1 MKRLDNKGFTLTELL
16 ATLAVLSLVSTI
28 VIYVA
33 INVVNSAKDKSYLV
47 TRNNVEKAAVSY
59 LEENS
64 DKIHFVKYD
73 DNIEYQCVTV
83 QNLIDTNY
91 FDKDVLNSKISKD
104 KTISD
109 SDYIYIERDKKSR
122 TIKNSK
128 LITDSDRDYSTI
140 CGNYNSRLDGD
151 IEFKI
156 PGGYAKEKDVSIKYC
171 LYNVS
176 DYKNIEYLY
185 NYVPSDKSSFIREYD
200 EDNCLVKNIKILSN
214 GELTAEVK
222 DTDIKKS
229 TSITGID
236 NKAPVIKIEPNGDDT
251 YTKSKTINI
260 NISDNLSGIS
270 SDSKLEYGFSK
281 SKSEEPGSYKE
292 VNVSTGNVKITEGSL
307 TGEYYLWVKPSVKDN
322 VGNEN
327 NDTLISDVYKFD
339 NTAPSIPTYIAK
351 YRDGSGS
358 YTSGS
363 NANKEVVTEIST
375 TEADS
380 GVEGIYYSKD
390 KRSETKFNFGV
401 SALTQNGST
410 WSGTESWDF
419 RNGRNDS
426 YYFRA
431 CDKAGNCSE
440 WSNVFNIKYITSVYI
455 KYHANGGSLT
465 TNSKNNGYS
474 KNSDGVIT
482 KKVNG
487 EYISNFH
494 VVKYGNDV
502 SLKWANYSGGIQLT
516 RTGYSIVSGKE
527 WCTKSDGSGTCYDQ
541 TKQYKA
547 SDFCDVLSSDCEV
560 TLYANWKV
568 NKLTIKYHANGGSL
582 TTDSKNNGYSKNS
595 DGVITKKVNGEYISN
610 FHVVKYGNDVSLK
623 WANYSGGIQLTRTGY
638 SIVSGEEWCTK
649 SDGSGTCYDQNPTSK
664 YKAEKMCSKL
674 SSGDCTIDLY
684 ANWKVNKL
692 TIKYHANGGSLTTDS
707 KNNGYS
713 KNSDGVI
720 TKKVNGE
727 YISNFHVVKYGNDVS
742 LKWANYSG
750 GIQLTRTGYSIVSGE
765 EWCTKSDGSGTC
777 YDQNP
782 TSKYKAEKMCSKL
795 SSGDCTIDLY
805 AHWKKNT
812 YKCTRAYDT
821 CASGYETC
829 PSSWCS
835 VSKCKKKVS
844 NATKKYTQTKYTCG
858 SSTYTCSTSPTT
870 SDKHTYE
877 CSCPTGT
884 KFLGYYGNSAN
895 CYPGA
900 KGQRGRYVR
909 CRYYNCPSGY
919 TKTGSLDGT
928 MCVKWGA
935 SSCPSGYTKT
945 KEYKFTVS
953 TPTVSSCSTSSP
965 FTCDSTKSGKSY
977 VYSCVASYSCPNGGN
992 VASGTSACYV
1002 YDDYKACSVG
1012 KNENGQCVLTGQSS
1026 KKEGW
1031 SCSLE

>member
-59 LEENS
+59 LEENN

-109 SDYIYIERDKKSR
+109 ISDSDYIYIYIERDKKSK

-128 LITDSDRDYSTI
+128 LITDNDRDYSTI

-156 PGGYAKEKDVSIKYC
+156 PGGYAKEKDVLIKYC

-270 SDSKLEYGFSK
+270 SGSTIKYGFSK

-440 WSNVFNIKYITSVYI
+440 WSNVFKIKYITSVYI
-455 KYHANGGSLT
+455 KYNANGGSMA
-465 TNSKNNGYS
+465 SSHGSGYGV
-474 KNSDGVIT
+474 NSDGMIIKNGSILTT
-482 KKVNG
+482 KINYQGKLGSNGLYNTNNSNAVN
-487 EYISNFH
+487 
-494 VVKYGNDV
+494 
-502 SLKWANYSGGIQLT
+502 LT
-516 RTGYSIVSGKE
+516 NGSYSIFSGRE
-527 WCTKSDGSGTCYDQ
+527 WCTKSDGSNTCYDQ
-541 TKQYKA
+541 KTQYSA
-547 SDFCDVLSSDCEV
+547 SDFCDASSSDCNI
-560 TLYANWKV
+560 TLYANWLSYYCSYTKKSYPTKSEAVEACTITTTKDVDTTTTTTYSCPAGYTCSGGTCTENSTCEKTVTGTISKKYYCSHDGTYQSSSNCSYVGGYYDDYYDLNCV
-568 NKLTIKYHANGGSL
+568 NGSNCTSSCPDGSTLKNGKCYKYDKTSCGSGWSAKANGYCAYTCGYSTGLKYSHCTVNYKSCQSNPDNYSCTSTCGSND
-582 TTDSKNNGYSKNS
+582 TSDCVGGFVIRGSNPYANCKTDWKYYTCSKN
-595 DGVITKKVNGEYISN
+595 
-610 FHVVKYGNDVSLK
+610 
-623 WANYSGGIQLTRTGY
+623 A
-638 SIVSGEEWCTK
+638 TK
-649 SDGSGTCYDQNPTSK
+649 SCNK
-664 YKAEKMCSKL
+664 VYKAGSK
-674 SSGDCTIDLY
+674 SNT
-684 ANWKVNKL
+684 K
-692 TIKYHANGGSLTTDS
+692 TNGS
-707 KNNGYS
+707 
-713 KNSDGVI
+713 
-720 TKKVNGE
+720 
-727 YISNFHVVKYGNDVS
+727 
-742 LKWANYSG
+742 
-750 GIQLTRTGYSIVSGE
+750 
-765 EWCTKSDGSGTC
+765 
-777 YDQNP
+777 
-782 TSKYKAEKMCSKL
+782 
-795 SSGDCTIDLY
+795 
-805 AHWKKNT
+805 
-812 YKCTRAYDT
+812 
-821 CASGYETC
+821 CASGYTAYRGTG
-829 PSSWCS
+829 CS
-835 VSKCKKKVS
+835 KKIIKDGKEYCDTRQYWTGKSCTSDYSGGSTNRVDMKC
-844 NATKKYTQTKYTCG
+844 TKTGELKYYCSITGKYTTSKPSCTDTEKENLI
-858 SSTYTCSTSPTT
+858 STTTT
-870 SDKHTYE
+870 SY
-877 CSCPTGT
+877 SCPTGYDST
-884 KFLGYYGNSAN
+884 GNLDKNSV
-895 CYPGA
+895 C
-900 KGQRGRYVR
+900 
-909 CRYYNCPSGY
+909 
-919 TKTGSLDGT
+919 TKT
-928 MCVKWGA
+928 V
-935 SSCPSGYTKT
+935 
-945 KEYKFTVS
+945 
-953 TPTVSSCSTSSP
+953 
-965 FTCDSTKSGKSY
+965 
-977 VYSCVASYSCPNGGN
+977 
-992 VASGTSACYV
+992 V
-1002 YDDYKACSVG
+1002 YDVY
-1012 KNENGQCVLTGQSS
+1012 
-1026 KKEGW
+1026 
-1031 SCSLE
+1031 

>member
-59 LEENS
+59 LEENN

-156 PGGYAKEKDVSIKYC
+156 PGGYAKEKDVLIKYC

-185 NYVPSDKSSFIREYD
+185 NYVPSDKSSFIKEYY
-200 EDNCLVKNIKILSN
+200 EDNCFVKNIKILSN
-214 GELTAEVK
+214 GDLTSEVK

-270 SDSKLEYGFSK
+270 SGSTIKYGFSK

-292 VNVSTGNVKITEGSL
+292 VNVSTGNVKVIESSL
-307 TGEYYLWVKPSVKDN
+307 TGEYYLWIKPSVKDN

-351 YRDGSGS
+351 YREGSGS

-380 GVEGIYYSKD
+380 GIEGIYYSKN

-455 KYHANGGSLT
+455 KYNANGGSMA
-465 TNSKNNGYS
+465 SSHGSGYGV
-474 KNSDGVIT
+474 NSDGMIIKNGSILT
-482 KKVNG
+482 TKVNYKG
-487 EYISNFH
+487 KLGNNGLYNTNNSNA
-494 VVKYGNDV
+494 VNLENG
-502 SLKWANYSGGIQLT
+502 S
-516 RTGYSIVSGKE
+516 YSIFSGRE
-527 WCTKSDGSGTCYDQ
+527 WCTNSSGSATCYDQ
-541 TKQYKA
+541 KTQYNA
-547 SDFCDVLSSDCEV
+547 SDFCDASSSDCEV
-560 TLYANWKV
+560 TLYANWLSYYCSYTKKSYPTKSEAVEACTITTTKDVDTTTTTTYSCPAGYTCSGGTCTENSTCEKIVTGTISKKYYCSHDGTYQSSSNCSYVGGYYDDYYNLNCV
-568 NKLTIKYHANGGSL
+568 NGSNCTSSCPDGSTLKNGKCYKYDKTSCGSGWSAKANGYCAYTCGYSTGLKYSHCTVNYKPCQSNPDNYSCTSTCGSND
-582 TTDSKNNGYSKNS
+582 TSDCVGGFVIRGSNPYANCKTDWKYYTCSKN
-595 DGVITKKVNGEYISN
+595 
-610 FHVVKYGNDVSLK
+610 
-623 WANYSGGIQLTRTGY
+623 A
-638 SIVSGEEWCTK
+638 TK
-649 SDGSGTCYDQNPTSK
+649 SCNK
-664 YKAEKMCSKL
+664 VYKAGSK
-674 SSGDCTIDLY
+674 SNT
-684 ANWKVNKL
+684 K
-692 TIKYHANGGSLTTDS
+692 TNGS
-707 KNNGYS
+707 
-713 KNSDGVI
+713 
-720 TKKVNGE
+720 
-727 YISNFHVVKYGNDVS
+727 
-742 LKWANYSG
+742 
-750 GIQLTRTGYSIVSGE
+750 
-765 EWCTKSDGSGTC
+765 
-777 YDQNP
+777 
-782 TSKYKAEKMCSKL
+782 
-795 SSGDCTIDLY
+795 
-805 AHWKKNT
+805 
-812 YKCTRAYDT
+812 
-821 CASGYETC
+821 CASGYTAYRGTG
-829 PSSWCS
+829 CS
-835 VSKCKKKVS
+835 KKIIKDGKEYCDTRQYWTGKSCTSDYSGGSTNRVDMKC
-844 NATKKYTQTKYTCG
+844 TKTGELKYYCSITGKYTTSKPSCTDTEKENLI
-858 SSTYTCSTSPTT
+858 STTTT
-870 SDKHTYE
+870 SY
-877 CSCPTGT
+877 SCPTGYDST
-884 KFLGYYGNSAN
+884 GNLDKNSV
-895 CYPGA
+895 C
-900 KGQRGRYVR
+900 
-909 CRYYNCPSGY
+909 
-919 TKTGSLDGT
+919 TKT
-928 MCVKWGA
+928 V
-935 SSCPSGYTKT
+935 
-945 KEYKFTVS
+945 
-953 TPTVSSCSTSSP
+953 
-965 FTCDSTKSGKSY
+965 
-977 VYSCVASYSCPNGGN
+977 
-992 VASGTSACYV
+992 V
-1002 YDDYKACSVG
+1002 YDVY
-1012 KNENGQCVLTGQSS
+1012 
-1026 KKEGW
+1026 
-1031 SCSLE
+1031 